1 MARKYA
7 LLIGNAQFKDAHFAP
22 LMGPDKDVIDLEE
35 LLSAPEIGDFQVEK
49 LIDQGNQEIRKAIEG
64 FFAKRKSD
72 EMVLLYFSGHGKLDD
87 MGQLCLIAND
97 TEAGMLGSTSIDRDF
112 VLKQMDRCNSRQ
124 QVLVLDC
131 CFSGSFAKGV
141 KAEEQHPITQAT
153 FAGGTGRA
161 VITATS
167 STQFAKEGS
176 KEQSNGLSLFTYYLV
191 EGLRTGLADRDE
203 NGQITLDELYDYI
216 SDNLKAASSRQT
228 PMKWVYGQDGQLVI
242 ARNPNAVL
250 DRSMKGFVQGPRSKA
265 PAAVRRKSDGIV
277 SELVDGVSNLDY
289 LPVRL
294 PEILVEPQK
303 KVYAPG
309 DRLQVE
315 IPIGCSLP
323 YDVERISVEFTARK
337 KYKSKFTKLLKK
349 EKFEVRTDET
359 SGERVKVSL
368 GFEEVKKEFFDQV
381 DETIPIASKVLMEN
395 RHLNQG
401 YYEPFTFVWQ
411 IPTSISPTYQGEI
424 VDLECGITLKVM
436 SSSFWGKSILGTRE
450 AYFAVPVSAPAWKG
464 TPPKGHSLVPA
475 LDAAFDISKL
485 TYLPGEKVEG
495 TLHLHTREKF
505 DGSKISIA
513 LVSWEKVLLG
523 AGHHTARRW
532 SEQTLA
538 SKVSL
543 QAGENWEA
551 PFSLDL
557 PLNFCPTMENE
568 ACQTGW
574 RLFVYRHYSLG
585 KRERIAQAEFIVS
598 NPPKEKEDPSTLYAD
613 HKKAPKP
620 VLGPDQKMPKEAP
633 QAASEDTAGAKAADQ
648 TQKTTQPNIYTRL
661 GKYGLIAAFVLV
673 IPDIV
678 LGIPGIP
685 DLSAGVGGISLI
697 LLIIGHLQEKK

>member
-1 MARKYA
+1 MTRVYA
-7 LLIGNAQFKDAHFAP
+7 LLIGNAQFKDVRFAP
-22 LMGPDKDVIDLEE
+22 LMGPDKDVIDLGE

-49 LIDQGNQEIRKAIEG
+49 LIDQGNQEIRKAIEV

-87 MGQLCLIAND
+87 MGQLCMIAND
-97 TEAGMLGSTSIDRDF
+97 TEADMLGSTSIDRDF

-124 QVLVLDC
+124 QVLILDC

-153 FAGGTGRA
+153 FAGGSGRA

-176 KEQSNGLSLFTYYLV
+176 REKSNGLSLFTYYLV

-216 SDNLKAASSRQT
+216 SDNLRAASSRQT

-242 ARNPNAVL
+242 ARNPNVVL
-250 DRSMKGFVQGPRSKA
+250 DRSLKGFVQGPRLKA
-265 PAAVRRKSDGIV
+265 PAAVRRESDGIV
-277 SELVDGVSNLDY
+277 SELMDGIPNLDY
-289 LPVRL
+289 LPARP

-303 KVYAPG
+303 EVYAPG
-309 DRLQVE
+309 DRLRVE
-315 IPIGCSLP
+315 IPIGCSFS
-323 YDVERISVEFTARK
+323 YDVERISVEFTAK
-337 KYKSKFTKLLKK
+337 KRYRGKFVKTYKK
-349 EKFEVRTDET
+349 EKFTYQNDEA
-359 SGERVKVSL
+359 SVEMVKVSL
-368 GFEEVKKEFFDQV
+368 GFKVVKKEFFDWV
-381 DETIPIASKVLMEN
+381 KETIPIASKVLMEN
-395 RHLNQG
+395 RRLNQG

-424 VDLECGITLKVM
+424 VDLECGITLEVV
-436 SSSFWGKSILGTRE
+436 SGTALGRPLWGKRRS
-450 AYFAVPVSAPAWKG
+450 YFAVPVSAPAWKG
-464 TPPKGHSLVPA
+464 TPSKRHSLVPA

-495 TLHLHTREKF
+495 TLRLQAREKF
-505 DGSKISIA
+505 DGSRISIG
-513 LVSWEKVLLG
+513 VMSWEKVLLG
-523 AGHHTARRW
+523 AGHQTARRW
-532 SEQTLA
+532 SEQKLA

-543 QAGENWEA
+543 LAGETWEA
-551 PFSLDL
+551 PFSLAV
-557 PLNFCPTMENE
+557 PLTSCPTLENE

-574 RLFVYRHYSLG
+574 RLSVDRHYGFRKS
-585 KRERIAQAEFIVS
+585 ERIAEAEFIVL
-598 NPPKEKEDPSTLYAD
+598 NPPKEKEDQSTLYVD

-620 VLGPDQKMPKEAP
+620 ILEPDQKTPEEAP
-633 QAASEDTAGAKAADQ
+633 QATNGDTTQAKAADQ
-648 TQKTTQPNIYTRL
+648 IPKASQPNIYTRL
-661 GKYGLIAAFVLV
+661 GKYGLIAALVLI
-673 IPDIV
+673 IPDFV

-697 LLIIGHLQEKK
+697 LLIVGSLQKEK